1 MLQVSP
7 LATVAAKS
15 DAIAAFDFRWLLN
28 PSLAPFTR
36 WSYKPL
42 VISDDQRSSA
52 PCCHHHR
59 SVSGITWKLFQDDC
73 HNCRWF
79 PIIA

>member
-42 VISDDQRSSA
+42 LIADDQRSSA
-52 PCCHHHR
+52 LWLPSPFTCERNHMGI
-59 SVSGITWKLFQDDC
+59 VS
-73 HNCRWF
+73 R
-79 PIIA
+79 

>member
-28 PSLAPFTR
+28 PSLAPFTLGPTNR
-36 WSYKPL
+36 WSSQM
-42 VISDDQRSSA
+42 ISVV
-52 PCCHHHR
+52 PHHAA
-59 SVSGITWKLFQDDC
+59 ITIHL
-73 HNCRWF
+73 
-79 PIIA
+79 